1 MNTTAIKNLLYRLAD
16 DKLIIGHRHSEWI
29 GLGPILEEDIAFASM
44 AQDEVGHSQA
54 YYQILHELGEEDP
67 DQIAFNRKA
76 ADFTCCQFVEFPIE
90 DYAFS
95 LMRHFFFDM
104 ADKVR
109 LKHLKSSSFEPL
121 AALAAKL
128 SREEKYHQLHA
139 QTFVQQLGRSTE
151 EARLRMQTALNE
163 TYPMAFSIFEPTEF
177 TEILA
182 KEGVQPLEDTL
193 MKEWRVEVEAFL
205 RSSNLQVP
213 KVEDIT
219 EYFGGRSGHHTE
231 YLQPLLTEMTE
242 VFAID
247 PTAKW

>member
-1 MNTTAIKNLLYRLAD
+1 MNVEAIKNLLYRLAD

-29 GLGPILEEDIAFASM
+29 GMGPILEEDIAFASM

-54 YYQILHELGEEDP
+54 YYRILHELGEGEP

-76 ADFTCCQFVEFPIE
+76 QNFTCCQFVEFPIE

-95 LMRHFFFDM
+95 LVRHYLFDM

-109 LKHLKSSSFEPL
+109 LQALKASSFEPL
-121 AALAAKL
+121 AALATKL
-128 SREEKYHQLHA
+128 AREEKYHQLHA

-151 EARLRMQTALNE
+151 EARLRMQSALNE
-163 TYPMAFSIFEPTEF
+163 AYPMAFSMFEPTVH
-177 TEILA
+177 TESLA

-193 MKEWRVEVEAFL
+193 MKQWRVEVEAFL
-205 RSSNLQVP
+205 RSSNLQIP
-213 KVEDIT
+213 HVEDLSS
-219 EYFGGRSGHHTE
+219 YFGGRSGHHTE
-231 YLQPLLTEMTE
+231 FLQPLLSEMTE